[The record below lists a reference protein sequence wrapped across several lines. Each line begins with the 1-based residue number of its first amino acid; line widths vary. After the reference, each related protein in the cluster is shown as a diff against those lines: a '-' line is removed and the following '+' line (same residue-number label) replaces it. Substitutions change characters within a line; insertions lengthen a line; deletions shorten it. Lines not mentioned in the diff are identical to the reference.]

1 MATTSAPPVEGLSS
15 RSRIL
20 TNSAAEFLE
29 LRSDE
34 ALGAELAETSP
45 EFVPELDRFVT
56 RDEVPPQDYFA
67 ESQKQVETFKQT
79 LALFQK
85 NLIQRKVD
93 QKYEIEIKD
102 ANSYTLE
109 DVLKI
114 AQTVQKKHK
123 DADQVHSCMGRL
135 KKFFHATGRNAT
147 TFKKLL
153 AFVPDDVYGS
163 VICGG
168 FTVILGSLER
178 LEKLRTDI
186 YAALDKIPETL
197 HRIRNLLN
205 VHYQSPRLKQ
215 YGDAVL
221 VAIFVLLER
230 IVRELSGSLGKK
242 ILIAPVKGE
251 RYGVTVDEAVK
262 SLEEAVK
269 SFETEGKICDSQ
281 RLGQVD
287 IVTKRTLVNTARLD
301 VTTKNT
307 EQEVRQINQGLTNM
321 ASRQEIFVEQL
332 RADQA
337 AVDQKLL
344 ANTEEVL
351 DQLKQAQL
359 TTEKHGAQVHQ
370 VFYCFLTANP
380 SFDSKT
386 GTLDQYQAQRRL
398 IRALTPVS
406 MASDDDQAAKPKPF
420 SDANKSLV
428 KALIKASG
436 NAPRVANEDLRQCLG
451 DLSATP
457 SPAEQ
462 DRVTYILTSPE
473 LRDWLRSTESG
484 LMAVD
489 LNSDM
494 RGEHSVGSYA
504 SSVMIRSIQ
513 KVDSFPILYHFCAVR
528 GAAPD
533 HTDLA
538 GAAGLYISLIAQ
550 LLRHLRQGPNV
561 DLEFLDSVRR
571 RLRKDKCKTRELRR
585 AFKELTQKLS
595 KEDWLYIV
603 VDSLWKIQYSD
614 GEEEAQEVL
623 KLIKTDDTKIRLFI
637 TDPFSLGILE
647 PLMAWEKRR
656 ERKARDRK
664 ADQPKSRIITLQVP
678 DRVDGHHGGFNLSWI
693 KEEVDGLVE
702 ECMSSQVDS
711 NSEVESKA
719 DVASSDDGSSDDAK
733 STLEQYSSTYLAG
746 TIEI

>member
-1 MATTSAPPVEGLSS
+1 MATASAPPVEGLPS

-45 EFVPELDRFVT
+45 EFVPELDRFVM
-56 RDEVPPQDYFA
+56 RDQVPPQDHFA
-67 ESQKQVETFKQT
+67 ESQKQVEKFKQT

-93 QKYEIEIKD
+93 QKYEIEIRD

-147 TFKKLL
+147 TFKRLI

-168 FTVILGSLER
+168 FTIILGSLER
-178 LEKLRTDI
+178 LETLRTDM

-197 HRIRNLLN
+197 HRIHSLLN
-205 VHYQSPRLKQ
+205 VHYQSLRLKQ

-221 VAIFVLLER
+221 VAIFVLLEC
-230 IVRELSGSLGKK
+230 IVKELSGSLGKK
-242 ILIAPVKGE
+242 ILKAPVKGE
-251 RYGVTVDEAVK
+251 RYGVTIDEAVK

-269 SFETEGKICDSQ
+269 SFETEGKIC
-281 RLGQVD
+281 
-287 IVTKRTLVNTARLD
+287 
-301 VTTKNT
+301 
-307 EQEVRQINQGLTNM
+307 LTNM

-370 VFYCFLTANP
+370 NFYCFLTAHP

-398 IRALTPVS
+398 IRALTPVP
-406 MASDDDQAAKPKPF
+406 MASNDEQAAKPKPF
-420 SDANKSLV
+420 SDANKFLV

-451 DLSATP
+451 DLSTTP

-462 DRVTYILTSPE
+462 DRVSYILTSPE

-489 LNSDM
+489 INSDM

-513 KVDSFPILYHFCAVR
+513 KVGSFPILYHFCAVR

-538 GAAGLYISLIAQ
+538 GAAGLYISLITQ

-571 RLRKDKCKTRELRR
+571 RLRRNKCKARELRR

-603 VDSLWKIQYSD
+603 VDSVWKIQDSD
-614 GEEEAQEVL
+614 GEEKAQEIL

-637 TDPFSLGILE
+637 TDPFSQGILE

-664 ADQPKSRIITLQVP
+664 ADPPKSRIITLQVP

-693 KEEVDGLVE
+693 KEEMDGLVE

-733 STLEQYSSTYLAG
+733 SALE
-746 TIEI
+746 